1 MQNRILVVDDE
12 HIIADT
18 LAVILRN
25 SGYDVAV
32 CYDAR
37 SALQECDR
45 CTPDLIVSD
54 VVMPDMNGVD
64 MAILVREHHPTC
76 KILLFSGQASCLDL
90 LEKAKQRGHNF
101 ELLHKP
107 VHPKDLL
114 TKIAE
119 GAAEPVACDP
129 VRVCRKP
136 PIPCGREESQT
147 ETQQRRAVEQK

>member
-18 LAVILRN
+18 LAVIMRN
-25 SGYDVAV
+25 CGYDVVV
-32 CYDAR
+32 CYDAQ
-37 SALQECDR
+37 SALRECDR
-45 CTPDLIVSD
+45 DTPDLIVSD
-54 VVMPDMNGVD
+54 VVMPGMNGVD
-64 MAILVREHHPTC
+64 MAILVRERHPAC

-90 LEKAKQRGHNF
+90 LEQAKQRGHDF

-114 TKIAE
+114 AKIAE
-119 GAAEPVACDP
+119 GAAEPVACDL

-136 PIPCGREESQT
+136 LMPCGREESRT
-147 ETQQRRAVEQK
+147 ETQKHFG